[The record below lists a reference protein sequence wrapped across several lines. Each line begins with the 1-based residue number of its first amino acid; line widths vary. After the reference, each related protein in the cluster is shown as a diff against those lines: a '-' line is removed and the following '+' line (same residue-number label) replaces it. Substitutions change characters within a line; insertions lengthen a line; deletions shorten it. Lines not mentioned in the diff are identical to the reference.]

1 MKKILFLGG
10 SQAQVS
16 AIKKAKELG
25 LYVITCDYLPE
36 NPGHFYSDKYYNIST
51 IETEKILEIAVKEKI
66 DAISSYASEPGA
78 YTAAYVSEKLI
89 LKGSGTKA
97 VNILS
102 NKNEFRYFLKKH
114 KFNSPR
120 FQVGTNIDD
129 FKNIDF
135 FPGILKPIDSSG
147 SKGVL
152 KINSLLELQNNFEY
166 TLSFSKSKTL
176 IYEEYIERYGP
187 QIHGEVFVVDGKIS
201 VFELGDQYFS
211 PVSPMTPYSTVI
223 PTVYHQ
229 NVLSFIKNEL
239 QKVINILG
247 FKTGGMNVEVIRD
260 KNDKIYF
267 VEIGT
272 RSGGNYMPELIY
284 EATGINIMELNII
297 SLINDSLETKLNN
310 TFIKKTAQIIF
321 HAFQD
326 GYFNKIN
333 LPSVLKNKVK
343 DLHYLKQKK
352 EEVLKYR
359 NSKDVVAVGIFD
371 VNDIEREEFEN
382 ILKNHEFI
390 V

>member
-10 SQAQVS
+10 AQSQVS

-25 LYVITCDYLPE
+25 IYVITCDYLPD
-36 NPGHFYSDKYYNIST
+36 NPGHIFSDKYYNIST
-51 IETEKILEIAVKEKI
+51 VETEKILEIAKKENI

-78 YTAAYVSEKLI
+78 YTAAFISEKLN

-97 VNILS
+97 VEILS
-102 NKNEFRYFLKKH
+102 NKNQFRYFLKKH

-120 FQVGTNIDD
+120 FQVGSEIDD

-152 KINSLLELQNNFEY
+152 KINSLLELQNSFKY
-166 TLSFSKSKTL
+166 SLSFSNSKTL
-176 IYEEYIERYGP
+176 IYEEYIERNGP

-239 QKVINILG
+239 QKVIDIIG

-260 KNDKIYF
+260 KNDRIYF
-267 VEIGT
+267 IEIGT
-272 RSGGNYMPELIY
+272 RSGGNFMPELIH
-284 EATGINIMELNII
+284 EATGINIIELNIT
-297 SLINDSLETKLNN
+297 SLINDSLETKFNN
-310 TFIKKTAQIIF
+310 KYVQKTAQIIF

-326 GYFNKIN
+326 GYFNNIQ
-333 LPSVLKNKVK
+333 LPSVLENKVK
-343 DLHYLKQKK
+343 DLHFLKQKK
-352 EEVLKYR
+352 SKY
-359 NSKDVVAVGIFD
+359 
-371 VNDIEREEFEN
+371 
-382 ILKNHEFI
+382 
-390 V
+390 